1 MGRPRETIDAAM
13 FAPFIGV
20 DRPVER
26 HVRRLVAG
34 DDLFSGFRRQ
44 RRSQRGN
51 IRVQRRAPTV
61 VDGDRFVGFEPSR
74 PVADGA
80 ASLARC
86 VGYLCVHGAGTVTH
100 QIEQNKNFCAIKLL
114 SSRICHSRR
123 GGNFLQGDQSM
134 GRVLPRIVLIHARDS
149 RLRGNDGQKEVD
161 PRAIKARAMNMSPT
175 LSVIIPTLNA
185 AQTLPGV
192 LASIRGGADDV
203 LVVDGGSSDDTV
215 DIARVAGASVLSSD
229 RGRGLQLQA
238 GGETVTGDWLLFLH
252 ADTRLDPGWG
262 DAVRDFMNQTGIG
275 DRAAVFRFALDD
287 PSTQARRMEHL
298 VNWRSRVLGLPYG
311 DQGLLISREHYD
323 SLGGFRPMPL
333 MEDVDIMRRI
343 GKKNISILDTAAVT
357 SAARYQRGGWW
368 ARPARN
374 ICCLILYF
382 LGVPPRILEK
392 IYR

>member
-1 MGRPRETIDAAM
+1 
-13 FAPFIGV
+13 
-20 DRPVER
+20 
-26 HVRRLVAG
+26 
-34 DDLFSGFRRQ
+34 
-44 RRSQRGN
+44 
-51 IRVQRRAPTV
+51 
-61 VDGDRFVGFEPSR
+61 
-74 PVADGA
+74 
-80 ASLARC
+80 
-86 VGYLCVHGAGTVTH
+86 
-100 QIEQNKNFCAIKLL
+100 
-114 SSRICHSRR
+114 
-123 GGNFLQGDQSM
+123 M
-134 GRVLPRIVLIHARDS
+134 GRVLPRIVLIHAKDS
-149 RLRGNDGQKEVD
+149 CLRGNDGQKEVD

-175 LSVIIPTLNA
+175 LSVIILTLNA

-203 LVVDGGSSDDTV
+203 LVVDGGSSDDTL

-287 PSTQARRMEHL
+287 PSTQARRMERL